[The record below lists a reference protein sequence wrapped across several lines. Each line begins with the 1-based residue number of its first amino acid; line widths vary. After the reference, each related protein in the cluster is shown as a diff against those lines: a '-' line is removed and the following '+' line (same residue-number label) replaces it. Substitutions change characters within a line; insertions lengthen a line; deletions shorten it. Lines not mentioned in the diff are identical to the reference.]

1 MKDLAVLIFS
11 FSILFIACSSGEVIT
26 EEKVP
31 NLTISSNT
39 IIEPT
44 KETVTK
50 ISSTPQPT
58 KLILNKQEHSSSI
71 SSDKYNKTSIE
82 LYISPIPSNLPEYN
96 RNDWKHW
103 NDQDGD
109 CQNTR
114 HEVLIDESISP
125 VKFKSTDK
133 CQVAYGEWYD
143 PFTGETI
150 TDATKLDV
158 DHMVPLKN
166 AHDSGGWKWDNQ
178 KKSEYAN
185 YMKYADHLIAVTASA
200 NRQKGAKSPD
210 QWVPPNKDN
219 WCNYAINWVEIKAK
233 WNLTSTKSEFESLEK
248 MIGNCEYP
256 LSIIGIPIETEVI
269 KSKIVD
275 KQANSKLEPDSL
287 MKIEISAIDC
297 KGTPESV
304 TVTNTGDS
312 DYWFKDWSIVDE
324 GMKHTFNFPSQFILE
339 TGKSVEIIS
348 GSYVT
353 NSKEMLYWKKQS
365 VWNNDGDTA
374 TLLDSTGSVVSEM
387 HCP

>member
-1 MKDLAVLIFS
+1 M
-11 FSILFIACSSGEVIT
+11 
-26 EEKVP
+26 
-31 NLTISSNT
+31 
-39 IIEPT
+39 
-44 KETVTK
+44 
-50 ISSTPQPT
+50 
-58 KLILNKQEHSSSI
+58 
-71 SSDKYNKTSIE
+71 
-82 LYISPIPSNLPEYN
+82 
-96 RNDWKHW
+96 
-103 NDQDGD
+103 
-109 CQNTR
+109 
-114 HEVLIDESISP
+114 
-125 VKFKSTDK
+125 
-133 CQVAYGEWYD
+133 
-143 PFTGETI
+143 
-150 TDATKLDV
+150 
-158 DHMVPLKN
+158 
-166 AHDSGGWKWDNQ
+166 
-178 KKSEYAN
+178 
-185 YMKYADHLIAVTASA
+185 
-200 NRQKGAKSPD
+200 
-210 QWVPPNKDN
+210 
-219 WCNYAINWVEIKAK
+219 K

-275 KQANSKLEPDSL
+275 KQANSKLELDSL